1 MAAEKKPRAAKA
13 KAETKTTK
21 TAATKS
27 VAATKPKTVRARKP
41 KVVAVRGEQ
50 IAERAYYLW
59 VEGSGDDAFTNW
71 IRAEGELQTA

>member
-21 TAATKS
+21 TTATKK
-27 VAATKPKTVRARKP
+27 AASPKPKTFARKP
-41 KVVAVRGEQ
+41 EAVAVTGEQ

-59 VEGSGDDAFTNW
+59 VEGSGDDPFTNW
-71 IRAEGELQTA
+71 IRAEGELQTS